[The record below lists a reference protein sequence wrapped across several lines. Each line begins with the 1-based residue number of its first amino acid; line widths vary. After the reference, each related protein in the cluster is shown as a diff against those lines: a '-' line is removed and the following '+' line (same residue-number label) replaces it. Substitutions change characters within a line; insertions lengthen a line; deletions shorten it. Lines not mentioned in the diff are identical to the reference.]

1 MKWKLEI
8 LRFTLNKLDKFLVYE
23 METENFTVYVK

>member
-8 LRFTLNKLDKFLVYE
+8 LRFTLSKLDKFLVYE